1 MAPTSAPPPT
11 LSSVDLPST
20 LLLFGV
26 PALVVLLLVLAA
38 LCGLLGCKASKQR
51 RKRRKTEQEAKGRK
65 PRAHPGPVPSSP
77 GQVPAGPV
85 SPQMTPSHSR
95 PTSSVRCTR
104 AWSPK
109 ALGMG
114 RGTRDEGW
122 GRASP
127 HRASPGGEATVPT
140 GDSRE
145 QCQK

>member
-65 PRAHPGPVPSSP
+65 PRAHP
-77 GQVPAGPV
+77 AGPV

-95 PTSSVRCTR
+95 PTLSVRCTR

-109 ALGMG
+109 APGMG
-114 RGTRDEGW
+114 RGTRDEGR